1 MWSGRFLWTRGK
13 ERGGMSMA
21 RSGPS
26 FTRAQIATLKFKP
39 GEKKKK
45 TSRLTRAQAT
55 TMYGRREQ
63 ALSEVWPRPIW
74 QEVERLWFFQ
84 KLIKI
89 ITLLIREIK
98 VINHAL
104 NYGVSCTPLIRER
117 EAEHLSF
124 RMGSHVMLII
134 FMQFGNVVKIMFYK
148 K

>member
-45 TSRLTRAQAT
+45 LRAWP
-55 TMYGRREQ
+55 GHRRRQ
-63 ALSEVWPRPIW
+63 CTDGVNKALSEVWPRPIW